1 MKRDTDPLVDCAWGA
16 SLSYALPIGLVP
28 LVPMTHSLADRATD
42 AALAYLA
49 GLPGLFFLSL
59 WSCHGT
65 LSGIHTEFPVYLI
78 LEIKSRNQVS
88 RLSSFISLGCA
99 NNINKGICYQIEWI
113 LTYFTRCD
121 NPFILY
127 WTSQT
132 RGSRPRVCSYPSGQ
146 ARGIRLRARYL
157 SLNPYKDRRDH
168 PILLLIITKVRV
180 LLRTWFYRYKELSD
194 PVLPSLAS
202 ETPQFLIQE
211 RSLTC

>member
-1 MKRDTDPLVDCAWGA
+1 MDSIQGAGSIFDWCDECDDLVKALPSLIDQAFYRALTHQSMKRDTDPLVDCAWGA

-65 LSGIHTEFPVYLI
+65 LSGLLTEFPVYLI

-88 RLSSFISLGCA
+88 RLSSFICLGCA

-121 NPFILY
+121 HLLY
-127 WTSQT
+127 
-132 RGSRPRVCSYPSGQ
+132 
-146 ARGIRLRARYL
+146 
-157 SLNPYKDRRDH
+157 SLLD
-168 PILLLIITKVRV
+168 
-180 LLRTWFYRYKELSD
+180 
-194 PVLPSLAS
+194 
-202 ETPQFLIQE
+202 
-211 RSLTC
+211 